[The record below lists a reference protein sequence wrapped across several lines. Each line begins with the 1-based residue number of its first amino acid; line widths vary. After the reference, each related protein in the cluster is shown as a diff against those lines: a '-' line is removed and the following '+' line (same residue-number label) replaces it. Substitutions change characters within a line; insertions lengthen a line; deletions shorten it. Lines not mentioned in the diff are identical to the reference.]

1 MTDTEKTP
9 TDNDEKSTVIKNK
22 NKRRMAWVSL
32 ISILIVTGLMMFA
45 VPIERLDKLSDVVT
59 WFYMSMATVIGAYM
73 GASVYAHVKGK

>member
-45 VPIERLDKLSDVVT
+45 VPIERLDKLS